1 MSYIPKLEY
10 YIDIKTNEVLL
21 YILCIC
27 YLPQKPLYL
36 NVRSLED
43 HILYD
48 SNLYEMYKI
57 GNPDTESKVRV
68 WPRVNENVLGLW

>member
-1 MSYIPKLEY
+1 MYM
-10 YIDIKTNEVLL
+10 
-21 YILCIC
+21 LCT
-27 YLPQKPLYL
+27 LKALYL

-57 GNPDTESKVRV
+57 GKSRHRKQNKGVSPELMKMS
-68 WPRVNENVLGLW
+68 